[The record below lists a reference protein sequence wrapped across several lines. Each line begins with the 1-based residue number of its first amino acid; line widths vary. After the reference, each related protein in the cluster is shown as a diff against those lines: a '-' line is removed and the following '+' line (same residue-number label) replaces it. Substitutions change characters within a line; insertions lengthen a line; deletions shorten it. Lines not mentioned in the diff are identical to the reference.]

1 MAIPRTS
8 DDFTPDWLTDALHA
22 NRRLPMTAIV
32 KSLTLERIGLGRGF
46 AGSIRRLNVSYSG
59 ASEMPITIVAK
70 SPSADLSIRDYAIRD
85 GMYQRE
91 TMFYREL
98 AAEAGIPVPGCY
110 FADLDPDF
118 GDFILLLED
127 LTALE
132 EGDEIA
138 GCSLT
143 QAALVV
149 RSLARLHARWWNDGR
164 VAELDWL
171 GGDADAPTGRN
182 TLQTRYQDAWGRAI
196 DTLADIYAPELFMIA
211 DKFGEG
217 LAAVLEASASGNQTL
232 NHGDCHLGNLFF
244 RDDEVI
250 FTDWQNVT
258 VTSPSLDIAYFIQG
272 SLPVETR
279 RAHEREL
286 LDTYLSTLRENGVTG
301 YSPDH
306 LIEDYRR
313 GLLRTLIPSVLSV
326 ANLDMETPQSRE
338 LVQTI
343 GGRMIG
349 IADWDC
355 DDLIPD

>member
-1 MAIPRTS
+1 M
-8 DDFTPDWLTDALHA
+8 
-22 NRRLPMTAIV
+22 AIV
-32 KSLTLERIGLGRGF
+32 KSLTLECIGHGRGF

-59 ASEMPITIVAK
+59 DSEAPPTIVAK
-70 SPSADLSIRDYAIRD
+70 SPSADLEIRDYAIRN

-98 AAEAGIPVPGCY
+98 ATESGIPVPDCY

-118 GDFILLLED
+118 GDFVLLLED

-138 GCSLT
+138 GCSLE
-143 QAALVV
+143 QAALVM
-149 RSLARLHARWWNDGR
+149 RSLAQLHARWWNDGR

-171 GGDADAPTGRN
+171 VDDADTSTGTN
-182 TLQTRYQDAWGRAI
+182 TLQTLYQDAWSRATE
-196 DTLADIYAPELFMIA
+196 TLADIYAPELFVIA
-211 DKFGEG
+211 DKFGDG
-217 LAAVLEASASGNQTL
+217 LSAVLEAAASGNQTL

-244 RDDEVI
+244 RDDEVV
-250 FTDWQNVT
+250 FTDWQNVM
-258 VTSPSLDIAYFIQG
+258 VTSPALDIAYFIQG
-272 SLPVETR
+272 SLSVETR
-279 RAHEREL
+279 RGHEREL
-286 LDTYLSTLRENGVTG
+286 LDIYLSTLRENGVTE
-301 YSPDH
+301 YSPDQ

-326 ANLDMETPQSRE
+326 ANLDMETPESRE

-355 DDLIPD
+355 GDLIPN

>member
-1 MAIPRTS
+1 M
-8 DDFTPDWLTDALHA
+8 
-22 NRRLPMTAIV
+22 AIV
-32 KSLTLERIGLGRGF
+32 KSLTLERIGRGRGF

-59 ASEMPITIVAK
+59 DSEAPPTIVAK
-70 SPSADLSIRDYAIRD
+70 SPSADPEIRDYAIRD

-98 AAEAGIPVPGCY
+98 ATESGIPVPDCY
-110 FADLDPDF
+110 FADLDPDY
-118 GDFILLLED
+118 GDFVLLLED

-138 GCSLT
+138 GCSLE

-164 VAELDWL
+164 VAGLDWL
-171 GGDADAPTGRN
+171 GDDADTSTGTN
-182 TLQTRYQDAWGRAI
+182 TLQTLYQDAWSRAT
-196 DTLADIYAPELFMIA
+196 DTLADIYAPELFVIA
-211 DKFGEG
+211 DKFGDG
-217 LAAVLEASASGNQTL
+217 LSAVLEAAASGNQTL

-244 RDDEVI
+244 RDDEVV
-250 FTDWQNVT
+250 FTDWQNVMM
-258 VTSPSLDIAYFIQG
+258 TSPALDIAHFIQG

-279 RAHEREL
+279 RGHEREL
-286 LDTYLSTLRENGVTG
+286 LDTYLSTLKENGVTG
-301 YSPDH
+301 YSPDQ

-326 ANLDMETPQSRE
+326 ANLDMETSESRE
-338 LVQTI
+338 LVQTV

-355 DDLIPD
+355 GDLIPN